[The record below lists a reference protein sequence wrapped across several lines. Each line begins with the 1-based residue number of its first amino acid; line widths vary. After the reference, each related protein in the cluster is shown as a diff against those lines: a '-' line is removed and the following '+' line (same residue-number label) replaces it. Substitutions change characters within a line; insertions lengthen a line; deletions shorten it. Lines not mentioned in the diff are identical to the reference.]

1 MPKIDP
7 FVAPP
12 RLPLIAPSI
21 LAADFANLGADCRSA
36 VAAGGDLLHV
46 DIMDG
51 HFVPNLSMGPAV
63 CAAVRRACPD
73 VFLDVHLMVTDPDAY
88 VDPFIKAG
96 ADLISFHIEVRQDQ
110 AARDLIRRI
119 RDAGL
124 RTGIALNPDTPPE
137 RLMPFVD
144 IVDLVL
150 VMSVHPGFG
159 GQAFIPEVLAKAD
172 MIRPALRADQRLE
185 IDGGI
190 SPATSGPVRDAGFDL
205 LVAGSALFGESENQ
219 RANVVRAI
227 RAGSEAGVQGQNQ
240 T

>member
-12 RLPLIAPSI
+12 HLPLVAPSI

-36 VAAGGDLLHV
+36 MAAGGDLLHV

-119 RDAGL
+119 RDTGL
-124 RTGIALNPDTPPE
+124 RTGIALNPDTPAE
-137 RLMPFVD
+137 RVMPFVD

-190 SPATSGPVRDAGFDL
+190 SPDTAGPVLNAGFDL
-205 LVAGSALFGESENQ
+205 LVAGSALFGKSENH
-219 RANVVRAI
+219 RSSVVRAL
-227 RAGSEAGVQGQNQ
+227 RAGCPADAQGVIRI
-240 T
+240 

>member
-1 MPKIDP
+1 MAKIDP

-12 RLPLIAPSI
+12 ALPLVAPSI
-21 LAADFANLGADCRSA
+21 LAADFAQLGADCRSA
-36 VAAGGDLLHV
+36 MAAGADLLHV
-46 DIMDG
+46 DVMDG

-73 VFLDVHLMVTDPDAY
+73 AFLDVHLMVTDPDAC
-88 VDPFIKAG
+88 VDPFIRAG
-96 ADLISFHIEVRQDQ
+96 ADLISFHIEVREDQ
-110 AARDLIRRI
+110 AARDLVRRI

-124 RTGIALNPDTPPE
+124 RTGIALNPDTPAE
-137 RLMPFVD
+137 RVMPLVD

-159 GQAFIPEVLAKAD
+159 GQAFIPQVLTKAAI
-172 MIRPALRADQRLE
+172 IRAGLRADQRLE

-190 SPATSGPVRDAGFDL
+190 SPATAPAVLEAGFDL
-205 LVAGSALFGESENQ
+205 LVAGSALFGRPEND
-219 RANVVRAI
+219 RAGVI
-227 RAGSEAGVQGQNQ
+227 RALRDGSGSGVRDAAR